1 MARKKNAEYH
11 RFDKSERISI
21 ERGLNKRLSY
31 REIAKDL
38 GRSPSTIM
46 KEVERNR
53 TIAKGRNKGAQVAEF
68 PEKVCPHLQVSAR
81 MAAIHA
87 R

>member
-1 MARKKNAEYH
+1 MAKKKNSIYH
-11 RFDKSERISI
+11 RLDKTERVAI
-21 ERGLNKRLSY
+21 ERGLNKRHSY

-53 TIAKGRNKGAQVAEF
+53 TIAKGRNKGAQVAEL
-68 PEKVCPHLQVSAR
+68 PEKVCPHLQVSPR